1 MLHSSC
7 EICSVSLRRWGDGIS
22 LAGQNVFADLVW
34 DGNSAPFTPIF
45 CILSQDSTN
54 AFLLSFSI
62 FSVLISCLWCVCQTA
77 QWNSWVRL
85 LARNFDWL
93 QRKRGKECRELA
105 ENAVTLLQRKRE
117 AQSTAAGLI
126 YRKAKKHEEVLLE
139 YWGLGRLEERVSE
152 VVKTE
157 FWQCLI
163 WLSDNA
169 VCKEATQKK
178 LRWVSST
185 WRLALPSSFF
195 WKKKKKSYSDS
206 QKRHSSATVHVYTT
220 QVEKSPVSPLLL
232 RASCQGPSLNRLLMK
247 TLQSI
252 SCLGG
257 EKMLERKGA
266 NYVE

>member
-45 CILSQDSTN
+45 CILFQDSTN

-105 ENAVTLLQRKRE
+105 ENAVTLIQRKRE
-117 AQSTAAGLI
+117 AQSTAARLI
-126 YRKAKKHEEVLLE
+126 YRKAK
-139 YWGLGRLEERVSE
+139 
-152 VVKTE
+152 
-157 FWQCLI
+157 
-163 WLSDNA
+163 
-169 VCKEATQKK
+169 
-178 LRWVSST
+178 T
-185 WRLALPSSFF
+185 WRSPVGVLGVGEIRGESARGCKNWILTMLDLIFRQCCVQGGNTEKTQMGLQHLKANTAIQF
-195 WKKKKKSYSDS
+195 LLKKKKK
-206 QKRHSSATVHVYTT
+206 
-220 QVEKSPVSPLLL
+220 
-232 RASCQGPSLNRLLMK
+232 
-247 TLQSI
+247 LQ
-252 SCLGG
+252 
-257 EKMLERKGA
+257 R
-266 NYVE
+266 